1 MKNKDWETMMTFV
14 MLVLVIGLMT
24 TLTFTA
30 WAIFNVPG
38 LLLALAV
45 DMLAIGCGVLMT
57 KINVK

>member
-24 TLTFTA
+24 VLTFTA